1 MAKAIGLDGKE
12 ITSIYG
18 ILTEF
23 SEKFEFPNYFSFNFN
38 ALDKMLEDLWWFP
51 RSSHIGVIQNGYYFF
66 EMKARSWN
74 GFYLL

>member
-1 MAKAIGLDGKE
+1 MGNEAPHRTILRRMAKAIGLDGKE

-38 ALDKMLEDLWWFP
+38 ALDKMLEDL
-51 RSSHIGVIQNGYYFF
+51 
-66 EMKARSWN
+66 
-74 GFYLL
+74 